1 MEQLIK
7 TIKDIWWLLGV
18 LIIAITWIVS
28 IDIAVKNLE
37 ANQSKNEMMAEKIVN
52 IEKKII
58 EIDGNILNLND
69 RMAEGFKNIDDK
81 LSLMSGKSK

>member
-7 TIKDIWWLLGV
+7 TLKDIWWLLGV

-69 RMAEGFKNIDDK
+69 KMTEGFKNIDDK

>member
-7 TIKDIWWLLGV
+7 TIKDIWWLLGA
-18 LIIAITWIVS
+18 LILAITWIVS
-28 IDIAVKNLE
+28 VDMAVKNLK
-37 ANQSKNEMMAEKIVN
+37 ADQSKNEVMAEKIVN

-69 RMAEGFKNIDDK
+69 KMTEGFKNIDDK
-81 LSLMSGKSK
+81 LSLMGGKSK

>member
-7 TIKDIWWLLGV
+7 TLKDIWWLLGV

>member
-1 MEQLIK
+1 MEQLMK
-7 TIKDIWWLLGV
+7 VLKDIWWLLGV
-18 LIIAITWIVS
+18 LVIAITWIVS
-28 IDIAVKNLE
+28 IDIAVNNLE

-81 LSLMSGKSK
+81 LSLMGNSE

>member
-7 TIKDIWWLLGV
+7 AIKDIWWLLGV

-58 EIDGNILNLND
+58 EIDGNILNLNE

-81 LSLMSGKSK
+81 LSLMGGKSK

>member
-7 TIKDIWWLLGV
+7 TIKDIWWLLGA
-18 LIIAITWIVS
+18 LILAITWIISV
-28 IDIAVKNLE
+28 DMAVKNLK
-37 ANQSKNEMMAEKIVN
+37 ADQYKNEVMAEKIVN

-69 RMAEGFKNIDDK
+69 KMTEGFKNIDDK
-81 LSLMSGKSK
+81 LNLMGKSK

>member
-81 LSLMSGKSK
+81 LSLMGGKSK

>member
-7 TIKDIWWLLGV
+7 AIKDIWWLLGV

-28 IDIAVKNLE
+28 IDMAVKNLE

-81 LSLMSGKSK
+81 LSLMGNKSK